1 MTYEDVDREMAV
13 FGDPEYCV
21 ERVREFKREYE
32 MDEFICYF
40 NQGGRMDHAMVRQSM
55 TLFATEVLPH
65 CR

>member
-1 MTYEDVDREMAV
+1 MR
-13 FGDPEYCV
+13 FGFFDQLPCAGTDS
-21 ERVREFKREYE
+21 ERQRREYQ

-40 NQGGRMDHAMVRQSM
+40 NQGGLMDHAMVRQSM